1 MSLLCPM
8 KSQLKMGAI
17 LIVAIQVLAGC
28 WVVNH
33 RFVREPRKDAKP
45 IKVSKEFEALGK
57 YNALRACYDVIHYA
71 IEIEPNPD
79 TKTITGS
86 VVFTCRLDSVSDS
99 LQFDLHKNLDIKGIY
114 IEDDTEPIAF
124 FRTYRA
130 IQFSVKDYKI
140 KQGDVFKF
148 RVEYGGKPLK
158 AKKPPWKGGTV
169 WKKDSNKNPWLGV
182 ACETDGASIWMPCKD
197 HNLDEPD
204 SVSVSVVCKNTVT
217 GVSNGRLISVDTLDN
232 QKLKF
237 NWATSYPINNYNI
250 TYYVGDFVEIKDTLN
265 ATRGLVNVS
274 HYVLRNNES
283 KATEHFQQVHDIFHF
298 YEKTFGPYS
307 WVKDGFKLVEAPYAG
322 MEHQTAIAYGSGYK
336 NRAIVHS
343 DYIILHEAAHEW
355 WGNSISATDFAHI
368 WIHEG
373 LATYSEALFAEH
385 LGGEDSYFN
394 KIRYDKIFIQNKRPV
409 VGPED
414 LMYFNFKE
422 SDCYMKGSVVMA
434 TLRSVLEN
442 DSLFFKIIKTFYAE
456 NEKQL
461 VNTTNFV
468 DAVNNITG
476 KNYEWFFN
484 QYLYDRHVPTLE
496 QFVSFDGFIYHRWTN
511 CNTDFKMELDVE
523 VDNVKYRIKPTTSLS
538 RTEIHKTGTEHTYS
552 FDNYAKYYRWDK
564 ENEELKAE
572 FEESMIEF
580 INP

>member
-1 MSLLCPM
+1 MN
-8 KSQLKMGAI
+8 SQLKTWAA
-17 LIVAIQVLAGC
+17 LIAAIQLLTGC
-28 WVVNH
+28 WVVNP
-33 RFVREPRKDAKP
+33 RFVKEPKKDAKP
-45 IKVSKEFEALGK
+45 IKVSKEYQALGK
-57 YNALRACYDVIHYA
+57 YNALRACYDVLHYG
-71 IEIEPNPD
+71 IEIEPNPEN
-79 TKTITGS
+79 KTIEGS

-99 LQFDLHKNLDIKGIY
+99 LQFDLHKNLDVKGIY
-114 IEDDTEPIAF
+114 VKDDTEPIPF
-124 FRTYRA
+124 SRNLRA
-130 IQFSVKDYKI
+130 IQFSIEDYEINK
-140 KQGDVFKF
+140 GDVFQY
-148 RVEYGGKPLK
+148 RVEYGGKAMK
-158 AKKPPWKGGTV
+158 AKRPPWKGGTV
-169 WKKDSNKNPWLGV
+169 WKKDKNKNPWLGV
-182 ACETDGASIWMPCKD
+182 ACETMGASVWIPCKD
-197 HNLDEPD
+197 HNLDEAD
-204 SVSVSVVCKNTVT
+204 SVSVSVICEKTVT
-217 GVSNGRLISVDTLDN
+217 GVSNGRLTGVDTLEND
-232 QKLKF
+232 KLKF

-265 ATRGLVNVS
+265 AIRGLVNVS
-274 HYVLRNNES
+274 HYVLRDNEQ
-283 KATEHFQQVHDIFHF
+283 KATDHFQQIHDIFHF

-336 NRAIVHS
+336 NRSIVHS

-373 LATYSEALFAEH
+373 LATYSEALYAEH
-385 LGGEDSYFN
+385 VGGEDSYFN

-442 DSLFFKIIKTFYAE
+442 DSLFFEIIKTFYAE

-461 VNTTNFV
+461 VNTTDFM
-468 DAVNNITG
+468 DLVNRITG
-476 KNYEWFFN
+476 ENYDWFFN

-496 QFVSFDGFIYHRWTN
+496 QFVSFDGFIYHRWSN
-511 CNTDFKMELDVE
+511 CSPEFKMELDVE
-523 VDNVKYRIKPTTSLS
+523 VNNVKYRIKPTTTLG

-552 FDNYAKYYRWDK
+552 YDNYAKYYRWDK
-564 ENEELKAE
+564 EDEELKSEYDAALID
-572 FEESMIEF
+572 SLD
-580 INP
+580 P